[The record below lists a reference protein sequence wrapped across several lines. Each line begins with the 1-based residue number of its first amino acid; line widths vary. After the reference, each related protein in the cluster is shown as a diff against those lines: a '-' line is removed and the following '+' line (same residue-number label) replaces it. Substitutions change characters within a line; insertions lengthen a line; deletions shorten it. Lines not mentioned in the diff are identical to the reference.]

1 MKRKRRTEGADEPEP
16 IRSPDTDVESFGPWL
31 RRQREVRG
39 IDQREVADASK
50 ISVRYIEA
58 LESNR
63 FEVLPAEVFT
73 KGFLR
78 QYAVYVGLDPEEV
91 VNYYLVALQA
101 RRAAEDPDPEQHPRP
116 RSRSGT
122 AWLWWVLLA
131 AALVGAGA
139 WWWLYGPSVGLS
151 DEARPAATSSE
162 ADPAPVP
169 RNGAPA
175 GSSGSGAEPGADAAA
190 PDVPLADAAPADATS
205 VDTASGDV
213 TSRDLTSRDLLQAP
227 TPPVDSSPSEVP
239 TDGSIVVVVDFS
251 GDCWVEAAMD
261 ESRRLEQMRVQGES
275 LRLEARSTIDLKL
288 GNARVVQV
296 EVNGMPLALRPT
308 GNTSVVNLRID
319 SGTVAALR
327 AARSGVNQERPQ

>member
-1 MKRKRRTEGADEPEP
+1 M
-16 IRSPDTDVESFGPWL
+16 
-31 RRQREVRG
+31 
-39 IDQREVADASK
+39 
-50 ISVRYIEA
+50 
-58 LESNR
+58 
-63 FEVLPAEVFT
+63 
-73 KGFLR
+73 
-78 QYAVYVGLDPEEV
+78 
-91 VNYYLVALQA
+91 
-101 RRAAEDPDPEQHPRP
+101 
-116 RSRSGT
+116 
-122 AWLWWVLLA
+122 
-131 AALVGAGA
+131 
-139 WWWLYGPSVGLS
+139 
-151 DEARPAATSSE
+151 
-162 ADPAPVP
+162 P

-213 TSRDLTSRDLLQAP
+213 TSRDLTSRDLTSRDLLQAP